1 MCEKEETVEI
11 LFLCDQKI
19 SHKIVNVGLIYDID
33 EICVVKKWWVASR
46 GNKISTT
53 EIYANNLN
61 NIINDYSLWIYK
73 GAFHEEWILV
83 RI

>member
-33 EICVVKKWWVASR
+33 EYVLSK
-46 GNKISTT
+46 
-53 EIYANNLN
+53 
-61 NIINDYSLWIYK
+61 ND
-73 GAFHEEWILV
+73 G
-83 RI
+83 